1 MIIGAIFER
10 VIAGETVVDPTTNQF
25 IPANI
30 VFKEGGNYDGV
41 LNIIS
46 AVIGY
51 MLDVAG
57 ALAII
62 YLIYSGILY
71 ITAAGNPDNAKKGQ
85 QGLINAVIGVIVIVL
100 FRFILNSVVN
110 FTNGL

>member
-1 MIIGAIFER
+1 MIEKIFQKALAAPAE
-10 VIAGETVVDPTTNQF
+10 INPNTNQF
-25 IPANI
+25 TPAEIQFKPGGSYNEVLAI
-30 VFKEGGNYDGV
+30 VSK
-41 LNIIS
+41 
-46 AVIGY
+46 VIGY

-85 QGLINAVIGVIVIVL
+85 QGLINAVIGIIVIAL
-100 FRFILNSVVN
+100 FQFILNSVIN